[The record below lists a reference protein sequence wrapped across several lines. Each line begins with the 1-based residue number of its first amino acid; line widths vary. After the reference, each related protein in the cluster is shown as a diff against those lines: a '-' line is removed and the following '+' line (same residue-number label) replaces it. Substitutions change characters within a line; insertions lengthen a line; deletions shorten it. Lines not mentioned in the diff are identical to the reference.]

1 MMPATQKLLIIILG
15 VHDGQTK
22 ENKGLTDAAKLNMLR
37 YITISTMYCVHT
49 VMSLILKT
57 QNNFGIFA

>member
-37 YITISTMYCVHT
+37 YITISTVYCVQT
-49 VMSLILKT
+49 VMS
-57 QNNFGIFA
+57 FIFKIQS